1 MGKCYNVCCDS
12 NTNVSQSSG
21 TSVTQY
27 YFDWTKLPEGQYKV
41 TFSYMSDDETLT
53 LSPVQTIWTDLNSGD
68 STYQAGNG
76 TTVVSPM
83 IGFLGTL
90 HPSKHGANGI
100 YFAGSTMNPPVMMY
114 KPNNNFFTIFL
125 RNGLTNGAYT
135 AYVTT
140 PYVLMLNFELM
151 E

>member
-1 MGKCYNVCCDS
+1 
-12 NTNVSQSSG
+12 
-21 TSVTQY
+21 
-27 YFDWTKLPEGQYKV
+27 
-41 TFSYMSDDETLT
+41 MSDDETLT

-90 HPSKHGANGI
+90 HSSKHGANGI
-100 YFAGSTMNPPVMMY
+100 YYASSTQNPPVMMY

-125 RNGLTNGAYT
+125 RNGLTNNAYT